1 MDKLDFYRQLI
12 QEQLLARA
20 QLRSPQID
28 HNLLGTLNNGLPT
41 VLLIHKNCFNFVK
54 SPALTIVSYIRTYV
68 KALLVV

>member
-41 VLLIHKNCFNFVK
+41 VLLIHQDLR
-54 SPALTIVSYIRTYV
+54 STAIYG
-68 KALLVV
+68 A

>member
-41 VLLIHKNCFNFVK
+41 VLLIHQDLRSTAIYGAKICNFQDI
-54 SPALTIVSYIRTYV
+54 ATTISAI
-68 KALLVV
+68 A